1 MPYSDENDLLLE
13 FSYAELSNL
22 CGGSYDVLQ
31 LRKHRDYADSII
43 NSNLNSR
50 YQTPLSMPDT
60 LVNKL
65 SVDITIAYLYDYAYT
80 DAGVPNTVVWRKL
93 NAFQLLKDIKN
104 EKVDLPNQ
112 IEKDIAIEQALIITN
127 SENKTITFEK
137 ETLDDFKEYLK

>member
-31 LRKHRDYADSII
+31 LRKHRDYADAII
-43 NSNLNSR
+43 DSNLDSR
-50 YQTPLSMPDT
+50 YQTPLLMPDS

-65 SVDITIAYLYDYAYT
+65 SVDITLAYLYDYAYT

-104 EKVDLPNQ
+104 GKVDLPKQ
-112 IEKDIAIEQALIITN
+112 IEKDMDIEQSLILTN
-127 SENKTITFEK
+127 SDNKTITFEK